1 MLIRESDLRMLIRE
15 EITEVHSHTST
26 DAEVTDK
33 TGGIVDVADAV
44 LQLRLYAK
52 MKEEADVP
60 ELDKYF
66 HFLAFCAA
74 GKALKNAGVVDIAQ
88 TLGLVG
94 DAKELADLMFS
105 SGTGIFHPKAILK
118 GSLLSRIFPVKL
130 SVAMAEWEKDQ
141 SLNTAGISVGLEGGN
156 CCDPAINHAKEGG
169 SLTLG
174 QLKSRSK
181 DKSFWDKRYDWAF
194 EEWPHLY
201 GDDNVFIQPRYHCGL
216 TPHERSSAYGRMNVP
231 MRPGIKGP
239 LRTA

>member
-1 MLIRESDLRMLIRE
+1 MLIKESTLRRLIRE
-15 EITEVHSHTST
+15 EITEVLSHTSA
-26 DAEVTDK
+26 DPGMTDK
-33 TGGIVDVADAV
+33 SGGIVDVADAV

-74 GKALKNAGVVDIAQ
+74 GKALKDAGVVGIAQ
-88 TLGLVG
+88 KLGLIG

-105 SGTGIFHPKAILK
+105 RGTGIFHPKAILK
-118 GSLLSRIFPVKL
+118 GSLLSRIFPIKL

-141 SLNTAGISVGLEGGN
+141 SLNTAGISVGLEGMN
-156 CCDPAINHAKEGG
+156 CCDAAISHAKEGG

-174 QLKSRSK
+174 QLKSRAK
-181 DKSFWDKRYDWAF
+181 DKSFWDKRYGWAY

-216 TPHERSSAYGRMNVP
+216 TPQERTAAYNKMKVP
-231 MRPGIKGP
+231 MRSGIKGP
-239 LRTA
+239 LKTA